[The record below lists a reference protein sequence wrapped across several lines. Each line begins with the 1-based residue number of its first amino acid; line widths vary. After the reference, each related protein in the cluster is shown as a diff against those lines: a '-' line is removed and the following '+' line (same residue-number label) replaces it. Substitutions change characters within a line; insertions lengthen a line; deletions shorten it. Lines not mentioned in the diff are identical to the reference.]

1 MDLSFLLFVLQEFF
15 YLTWMRRL
23 LTATGC
29 VFWGCYAT
37 TSATGEKTQ
46 TTTPVPKDDLSPEI
60 TAEELVTQN
69 LPYCES
75 EALICEHI
83 MTFEEEKDDMAL
95 EQPEDVMTVVEPHG
109 EIVVPVTIAFQ
120 TKNEE
125 FVKTNTIMGDVT
137 DLLPEPVKEP
147 EIKTETELKMESE
160 TDLKEDTP
168 LRPAKRVTFATKTE
182 EIPPTPSKTTRF
194 RDRLIDFLLKIGFV
208 EMEDDEIVQVTMD
221 DYQVEMMINHKCF
234 DSIISQDQWRK
245 LGEPEL
251 KPMTEE
257 DWTTFKPTGKYKNR
271 VAREEIGGY
280 FYSIVKLLDKV
291 MILPIYV
298 YKKDKV
304 MPNLLGRRLYYD
316 LHLHGEN
323 APFIRTTRKNEM
335 IHRPSTANC
344 DETAVPINAFTTL
357 LRILIEKSKE
367 KDQERREKYEG
378 RMSEFLEKESQNPEM
393 TEEAD
398 ATSFETKPKV
408 SSKDP
413 NYAKTNKT
421 IMKLHDIYIKD
432 HKRSYKTLREAEK
445 KVIAIKKQLACASLE
460 SERIVLTEAIQ
471 QREQA
476 LNTVME
482 EERREFAEKMEGL
495 AEARKI
501 FLKPSKKTKLKKF
514 VNGIRSFFG
523 LKSKN

>member
-1 MDLSFLLFVLQEFF
+1 MDFSFILFVLQEFF

-46 TTTPVPKDDLSPEI
+46 TPPVPKDDLSPEI

-69 LPYCES
+69 PPYCES
-75 EALICEHI
+75 EAEICENI
-83 MTFEEEKDDMAL
+83 MTFEDAEDDMAL
-95 EQPEDVMTVVEPHG
+95 EQPEDVMTVVEPY
-109 EIVVPVTIAFQ
+109 EETIIPVNFEFQ
-120 TKNEE
+120 TKNED
-125 FVKTNTIMGDVT
+125 FVKTNTIIGNVT
-137 DLLPEPVKEP
+137 DLLPEPEKEP

-160 TDLKEDTP
+160 TGLKEDIP

-221 DYQVEMMINHKCF
+221 DYQVEMMVNHKCF

-251 KPMTEE
+251 KPMTED

-271 VAREEIGGY
+271 VTREEIGGY

-298 YKKDKV
+298 YKKDII

-323 APFIRTTRKNEM
+323 APFIHTTRKNVTT
-335 IHRPSTANC
+335 HRPTTKC
-344 DETAVPINAFTTL
+344 DDKTAVTMNAFTTL
-357 LRILIEKSKE
+357 LRILIQKSKE
-367 KDQERREKYEG
+367 KDQERRDKYES
-378 RMSEFLEKESQNPEM
+378 RMSELIGKESQNTEM

-398 ATSFETKPKV
+398 ATSFETKPKI

-413 NYAKTNKT
+413 NYAKTKKT
-421 IMKLHDIYIKD
+421 IMKLQDIYIKD
-432 HKRSYKTLREAEK
+432 HKRSFKTLREAEE
-445 KVIAIKKQLACASLE
+445 KVIAIKIQLASASLE
-460 SERIVLTEAIQ
+460 SEQIVLIEAIQ
-471 QREQA
+471 QREEA
-476 LNTVME
+476 LDTVME
-482 EERREFAEKMEGL
+482 EERREFTEKMEGL
-495 AEARKI
+495 AEARKF
-501 FLKPSKKTKLKKF
+501 FLKPSKKTKFKKF
-514 VNGIRSFFG
+514 VKGIRSFFG
-523 LKSKN
+523 LKAKN